1 LYSKHDNIFHQEKK
15 ENMKT
20 DSIQFIFIQH
30 FNCIKHYHIHSNTV
44 HVNKTDYA
52 SVSLALEK

>member
-1 LYSKHDNIFHQEKK
+1 MIIFFIKK
-15 ENMKT
+15 RKKI

-30 FNCIKHYHIHSNTV
+30 INCIKHYHIYSNTV